1 MASFFSDFGLMWY
14 LEELN
19 KKEFIKFKEF
29 LKQEILQSKL
39 KQISWT
45 EVKKASREDLANLLL
60 KHYEEKQ
67 AWDTTFRIFQKM
79 NRKDLVERAGREIA
93 GHSKFY
99 QAHLKKK
106 LTHDYARKF
115 NIQVQHFFKQKFT
128 QGDCEHFE
136 NLLISKATG
145 KKPHTVF
152 LQGAA
157 GIGKSLMLTKLMLAW
172 SQGVVFQNKFSYI
185 FYFCC
190 QDVKKLKRTSLAE
203 LISKEW
209 PNASAPVAEILS
221 QPEKLLLIIDS
232 LEVMECDMSERDSEL
247 CDNCTEKQPVSVLLS
262 SLLRRKMLP
271 ESSLLV
277 SATPETFEKM
287 EDRVECTNVKII
299 TGFNESSI
307 KTYFRSLFQDR
318 NRTQEIFSLVR
329 ENAQLFTVCQVPVL
343 CWMVATCL
351 KKEIEKGRDPV
362 SICRR
367 TTSVYTSHIFSL
379 FLPQSARSPSK
390 KSQEQLQG
398 LCSLAT
404 EGVWTDTSVFSKEA
418 LRRNGI
424 MDSDIP
430 TLLEIRILG
439 KSKESENSYVFLHPS
454 IQEACAA
461 IFYLLKSH
469 VDHPSR
475 DVKSVET
482 LMFTFLKKVKVQW
495 IFLGCFIFGLLHESE
510 QKKLVAFFGYQMSR
524 EVKHQLY
531 QCLETISDSAEL
543 QEQIDGMKLFYCL
556 FEMEDEAFLVQ
567 AMSCVEQINFV
578 AKNYSDVVVA
588 AYCLKHCSTLKK
600 LCFSTQNVLSEEQDH
615 SNTEK
620 LLLCWHH
627 MCSVLISSKDIH
639 ILQVKDTNLNE
650 TAFLVLYNHLKYPS
664 CTLKVLV
671 VNNVTFLCDN
681 HLFFELIQNQRLQ
694 HLNLSLTFLS
704 HSDVKLLCDV
714 LNQAECNIEK
724 LMVAAC
730 NLSPDDCKVFA
741 SILISSKMLKHL
753 NLSSNNLDKGIS
765 SLYKALCHPDCILKH
780 LVLANCSLSEQ
791 CWDYL
796 SEVLR
801 RNKTLSH
808 LDISSNDLKDEGLK
822 VLCGALTL
830 PDSALIS
837 LSVRYCLITTSGCR
851 DLAEVLRNNQNLRS
865 LQVSNNKIEDAGV
878 KLLCDA
884 IKHPNCRLENIGL
897 EACELTGA
905 CCEDL
910 ASTFTHC
917 KTLWGINLLENAL
930 DHSGLVVLFEALKQQ
945 TCTLHVL
952 GLRIT
957 DFDKETQ
964 EFLIAEEE
972 KNPYLSILSS
982 V

>member
-29 LKQEILQSKL
+29 LKQEILQLKL

-93 GHSKFY
+93 DVVGFFPLVLTDSGHSKFY

-115 NIQVQHFFKQKFT
+115 NLQVQHFFKQKFT
-128 QGDCEHFE
+128 QDDCEHFE

-145 KKPHTVF
+145 KKPHMVF

-172 SQGVVFQNKFSYI
+172 SEGVVFQNKFSYI

-190 QDVKKLKRTSLAE
+190 QDVKKLKRASLAE

-232 LEVMECDMSERDSEL
+232 LEVMECDMSERESEL

-271 ESSLLV
+271 ESSLLI

-329 ENAQLFTVCQVPVL
+329 ENARLFTVCQVPVL

-362 SICRR
+362 SVCRR

-379 FLPQSARSPSK
+379 FLPQSAHSPSK

-398 LCSLAT
+398 LCSLAA
-404 EGVWTDTSVFSKEA
+404 EGVWTDTSVFTKEA

-454 IQEACAA
+454 IQEVCAA

-469 VDHPSR
+469 VDHPSQ

-510 QKKLVAFFGYQMSR
+510 QRKLVAFFGHQMSR
-524 EVKHQLY
+524 EVKRQLY
-531 QCLETISDSAEL
+531 QCLETISGNAEL

-567 AMSCVEQINFV
+567 AMSCVEQVTFV
-578 AKNYSDVVVA
+578 AKNYSDVTVA

-724 LMVAAC
+724 LM
-730 NLSPDDCKVFA
+730 
-741 SILISSKMLKHL
+741 
-753 NLSSNNLDKGIS
+753 
-765 SLYKALCHPDCILKH
+765 
-780 LVLANCSLSEQ
+780 
-791 CWDYL
+791 
-796 SEVLR
+796 
-801 RNKTLSH
+801 
-808 LDISSNDLKDEGLK
+808 
-822 VLCGALTL
+822 
-830 PDSALIS
+830 
-837 LSVRYCLITTSGCR
+837 
-851 DLAEVLRNNQNLRS
+851 
-865 LQVSNNKIEDAGV
+865 
-878 KLLCDA
+878 
-884 IKHPNCRLENIGL
+884 
-897 EACELTGA
+897 
-905 CCEDL
+905 
-910 ASTFTHC
+910 
-917 KTLWGINLLENAL
+917 
-930 DHSGLVVLFEALKQQ
+930 
-945 TCTLHVL
+945 
-952 GLRIT
+952 
-957 DFDKETQ
+957 
-964 EFLIAEEE
+964 
-972 KNPYLSILSS
+972 
-982 V
+982 